1 MPRPPSAAEPLAERD
16 PPDPAGPGEP
26 GGQPDRRRRL
36 ALVMARDGAE
46 CVWCRRTLG
55 LDRGLVRATTEH
67 LVPRIKGGPSWLE
80 NELVACARCNRQRG
94 HATPAAWLQECEDRG
109 WHPNRHAVVG
119 ALHALQA
126 AIARRGGQRRAR
138 PYVSSQLR
146 RLAR

>member
-1 MPRPPSAAEPLAERD
+1 MPRPPSAAEPVAERD
-16 PPDPAGPGEP
+16 PPDPAGPGA
-26 GGQPDRRRRL
+26 QPDRRRRL

-55 LDRGLVRATTEH
+55 LDGGLVRATTEH

-94 HATPAAWLQECEDRG
+94 HATPAAWLQECESRG
-109 WHPNRHAVVG
+109 WRPNRHAVVG